1 MSFISIDKSG
11 VFAKDKISVEKALP
25 TPKQYAGWKFKEYVW
40 CNPNELITQ
49 SSLGF
54 TDNSVRLGGTPDN
67 EELEALL
74 AKGLDT
80 SKLTISVDP
89 DKNVIN
95 GFTRI
100 KKLIKLGYTEWIV
113 AVYERD
119 TDTKTEF
126 QDPNHLEDFIDD
138 MRLGANQGDGSIPA
152 TTHDFQE
159 IGIKRFEH
167 RSDKSSLAVQRWVYS
182 IPNSFSK
189 KQVEAIANH
198 VMKHYKRDG
207 VVEKVTREDAEEIVR
222 KAFPRKDVDVMNTK
236 THNYIERS
244 FLKVQHAVSQGYDPV
259 EFITFHSDATT
270 WEEVDNARSDADE
283 RLMRLHIKAFQYVQ
297 KVGKITNLPWRN
309 LGAIG
314 QKIGDEDIN
323 TIV

>member
-1 MSFISIDKSG
+1 MFIIIDKSS
-11 VFAKDKISVEKALP
+11 VSDRDKASVESKLP
-25 TPKQYAGWKFKEYVW
+25 TPKQYAGWKFKRYRW
-40 CNPNELITQ
+40 INPNELITKK
-49 SSLGF
+49 GNY
-54 TDNSVRLGGTPDN
+54 TDNSVRLGGTPVN

-89 DKNVIN
+89 DNNVIN

-100 KKLIKLGYTEWIV
+100 KKLIKLGYNEWIV
-113 AVYERD
+113 AEYERD

-126 QDPNHLEDFIDD
+126 QDPDHLEDFIDD

-152 TTHDFQE
+152 TTNDFQE

-167 RSDKSSLAVQRWVYS
+167 RTDKSSLAVQRWVYS

-189 KQVEAIANH
+189 KQVEGIANH
-198 VMKHYKRDG
+198 VMKHYKREG
-207 VVEKVTREDAEEIVR
+207 VVEKVTREEAEALVAE
-222 KAFPRKDVDVMNTK
+222 AYPRKNVDVMNTK

-244 FLKVQHAVSQGYDPV
+244 FLKVQHAVSQGYDPL
-259 EFITFHSDATT
+259 EFVTFHSDATT
-270 WEEVDNARSDADE
+270 WEEIDNARNDADD
-283 RLMRLHIKAFQYVQ
+283 RLLRLHINAFKYVQ
-297 KVGKITNLPWRN
+297 KVKKVTNIPWKNR
-309 LGAIG
+309 GAIG

-323 TIV
+323 TVIES